1 MAVSNPLNSDSRN
14 VLNIYDSAFD
24 DSIDYQIV
32 LVNRATCFTITVDVE
47 DVTFC
52 KDNASFYFVLPCTP
66 TGDYK
71 VQIINPLDS
80 SVIYDGISAIIY

>member
-14 VLNIYDSAFD
+14 VLNIYDLLFD
-24 DSIDYQIV
+24 DSITYQIV
-32 LVNRATCFTITVDVE
+32 LENRATCFTITVDVE

-52 KDNASFYFVLPCTP
+52 KDNASFYFVLPCIP

-71 VQIINPLDS
+71 VQIINSLDS
-80 SVIYDGISAIIY
+80 SVIYDDISAIIY